1 MMDKVSVDVVIPVYK
16 PDKRFDTLI
25 KRLKNQTYPVGQIII
40 MNTERSYWKEE
51 MYSDMENLQVYHVK
65 KKEYNHGGTRNEGA
79 SHSQADIIIFMT
91 QDAVPADEFLVER
104 LLAGFSRL
112 GSKKEP
118 VSQVYARQ
126 LPEKD
131 CRLIERLNREFNY
144 PKEGCV
150 KTKEDLEKL
159 GIKTYF
165 SSNVCCAY
173 KRDIFV
179 KQGGFCGKTIFNE
192 DMIYAA
198 GVIQAGYAIVYE
210 AEARVIHSHNF
221 SGRQQFS
228 RNFDLAV
235 SQADHPEVFDGLPS
249 EGEGIRMVRK
259 TAKILMKT
267 GHGGQIPALIFGS
280 GCKYLGY
287 RLGKQYRILPMW
299 LVRRC
304 TSSPDYWSTEGR

>member
-1 MMDKVSVDVVIPVYK
+1 MMDHVSVDVVIPVYK
-16 PDKRFDTLI
+16 PDKRFDSLI
-25 KRLKNQTYPVGQIII
+25 KRLQKQTCPVGQIII

-51 MYSDMENLQVYHVK
+51 AYSDVENLQVYHVE
-65 KKEYNHGGTRNEGA
+65 KKEFNHGGTRNEGA
-79 SHSQADIIIFMT
+79 SHSQADILLFMT

-104 LLAGFSRL
+104 LLAGFLRTSP
-112 GSKKEP
+112 GNKT

-126 LPEKD
+126 LPAED
-131 CRLIERLNREFNY
+131 CCLIERLNREFNY
-144 PKEGCV
+144 PKESCV
-150 KTKEDLEKL
+150 KTKEDLKKL

-173 KRDIFV
+173 RRDIFM
-179 KQGGFCGKTIFNE
+179 KQGGFCEKTIFNE

-198 GVIQAGYAIVYE
+198 GVIQAGYAVVYE

-235 SQADHPEVFDGLPS
+235 SQADHPEVFFGLPS
-249 EGEGIRMVRK
+249 EGEGIRMVRR
-259 TAKILMKT
+259 TAKILIET
-267 GHGGQIPALIFGS
+267 GHGGQIPALLFGS

-287 RLGKQYRILPMW
+287 RLGKQYRKLPMW
-299 LVRRC
+299 MVRRC
-304 TSSPDYWSTEGR
+304 TSSPEYWSTEGR